1 MWDVVIV
8 GGGPAGITAGIY
20 AARKKLKCLLITEDF
35 TGQLGKAFTVR
46 NYPGFKK
53 IRGADLLKRF
63 KEQMEEFDVEVK
75 KGAKVKKVEKKN
87 SFFNVSTGE
96 EDYQARSVIIAT
108 GRDPRPL
115 EVPGE
120 KKLLG
125 KGITYCV
132 TCEGPLYSGKE
143 VAVVGG
149 GNSGMEAALELS
161 TYCEKVHLLEVEKEP
176 AGDELLLEKIR
187 ENEKI
192 ELHLQAM
199 TKKIEGEKEVEA
211 LIFKDLSS
219 GEKKKLEVQGVFI
232 EAGYVPATDFVNS
245 LVDFSSWDE
254 VVVDLATCET
264 KTEGLFAAGD
274 VTNIRDKQIVTA
286 VGQGATAGLSAYK
299 HVKSMTNGKD

>member
-20 AARKKLKCLLITEDF
+20 AARKKMKCLLITEDF

-63 KEQMEEFDVEVK
+63 QEQMKEFDVEIK
-75 KGAKVKKVEKKN
+75 KGEKVKKVKKKD
-87 SFFNVSTGE
+87 SLFHISTGE
-96 EDYQARSVIIAT
+96 GDYQAKSVIIAT

-125 KGITYCV
+125 KGVTYCV
-132 TCEGPLYSGKE
+132 TCEGSLYSGKE

-149 GNSGMEAALELS
+149 GNSGLEAALELS
-161 TYCEKVHLLEVEKEP
+161 SYCRKVHLLEVEKQP

-192 ELHLQAM
+192 ELHFQAM
-199 TKKIEGEKEVEA
+199 TEKIEGEKEVEA
-211 LIFKDLSS
+211 LTFKDLES
-219 GEKKKLEVQGVFI
+219 GQKKKLEVEGVFI
-232 EAGYVPATDFVNS
+232 EVGYVPATDFVNN
-245 LVDFSSWDE
+245 LVEFSRWDE
-254 VVVDLATCET
+254 VTVDLATCET

-274 VTNIRDKQIVTA
+274 VSNIRDKQIVTA
-286 VGQGATAGLSAYK
+286 AGQGATAAISAYK
-299 HVKSMTNGKD
+299 HVKSITNDKD